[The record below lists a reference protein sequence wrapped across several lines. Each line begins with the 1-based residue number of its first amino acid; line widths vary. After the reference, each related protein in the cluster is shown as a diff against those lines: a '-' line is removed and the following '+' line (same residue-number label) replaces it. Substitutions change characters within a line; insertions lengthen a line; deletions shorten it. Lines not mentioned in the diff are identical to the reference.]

1 MRAVRERPRRLRPVL
16 LVRVLRE
23 AEGHAL
29 AEADEQGPERD
40 REAPGPLRPD
50 RAAPVGPPG
59 EQGDQALLACG
70 GAELGY
76 ARVRPARTYVRL
88 MVGYDTAWALATL
101 VGVLVAARGGTA
113 GGEVW
118 IGYQAVAPLLFA
130 ALLARAAPA
139 RLTPSAA
146 S

>member
-1 MRAVRERPRRLRPVL
+1 MDRHATATATGATAVGIVADGGFKVL
-16 LVRVLRE
+16 LG
-23 AEGHAL
+23 AAFAL
-29 AEADEQGPERD
+29 G
-40 REAPGPLRPD
+40 
-50 RAAPVGPPG
+50 AAPLSRPLGVPLWLLVVSGA
-59 EQGDQALLACG
+59 ALLACG

-88 MVGYDTAWALATL
+88 MVGYDASWALATL
-101 VGVLVAARGGTA
+101 VGVLVAARGGAA

>member
-1 MRAVRERPRRLRPVL
+1 MDRHGPATGATAVGIVSDGGFKVL
-16 LVRVLRE
+16 LGAVF
-23 AEGHAL
+23 AL
-29 AEADEQGPERD
+29 G
-40 REAPGPLRPD
+40 
-50 RAAPVGPPG
+50 AAPLSRSLGAPLWLLVVSGA
-59 EQGDQALLACG
+59 ALLACG